1 MKKQPKEL
9 TELPD
14 NVFIYGF
21 AFTEDLSGMDMKEIY
36 NQLELRFTPLEN
48 VVFSV
53 WDDFASDCTWLV
65 AANRYLDESEVSDV
79 INFIIENALED
90 AYCLLDINNFF
101 TNGYR
106 SLNSDS
112 DIVPVTIQLN

>member
-79 INFIIENALED
+79 INFIIE
-90 AYCLLDINNFF
+90 I
-101 TNGYR
+101 
-106 SLNSDS
+106 SLYHSNSN
-112 DIVPVTIQLN
+112 P